1 MISEEHDII
10 LPPEFS
16 GAGQL
21 ILYTRYGDPRELG
34 WQNKWITEWDIQA
47 DYAWFPEKQLLIHK
61 HFKPILYA
69 ALGRLQE
76 EGLHEEI
83 NSCSCCYEI
92 RPVRG
97 GGAVLSVH
105 SWGAAI
111 DLNIDDNPIGGNGN
125 WSDDFISTM
134 EDSHIYCGQ
143 KWEGRKEPMHF
154 AMVNG

>member
-1 MISEEHDII
+1 MASEGNDII

-16 GAGQL
+16 GAGQF
-21 ILYTRYGDPRELG
+21 ILFTRYGDPRELG
-34 WQNKWITEWDIQA
+34 WQNKWITEWDVQA
-47 DYAWFPEKQLLIHK
+47 DHAWFPEKQLLIHK
-61 HFKPILYA
+61 HFKPILHT
-69 ALGRLQE
+69 ALSKLE
-76 EGLHEEI
+76 EAGLHEEI
-83 NSCSCCYEI
+83 ASCSCCFEI

-111 DLNIDDNPIGGNGN
+111 DLNIDDNPIGGNGS
-125 WSDDFISTM
+125 WSDAFISTM
-134 EDSHIYCGQ
+134 EGSHVYCGQ